1 MRALLIV
8 FVLTGC
14 SVFRDARDEFK
25 KDVTGLQT
33 EFARL
38 YSKEKSQ

>member
-14 SVFRDARDEFK
+14 SVFRDARDELR
-25 KDVTGLQT
+25 KDVTVIKS

-38 YSKEKSQ
+38 YSKEKLQ